1 MGDEQHFEP
10 GRAGST
16 DHPQH
21 RAPTGEGFRKD
32 PTDDSKPP
40 QISIFDGKGNESVVV
55 ATTGSDGRVAQ
66 GTGRT
71 AAEAEADAQSAEG
84 GLGDA
89 FSPGKH

>member
-1 MGDEQHFEP
+1 MADETHFEP
-10 GRAGST
+10 GVAGST

-21 RAPTGEGFRKD
+21 RAGEGEGFRKEPD
-32 PTDDSKPP
+32 DDSKPP

-55 ATTGSDGRVAQ
+55 ATTDAEGKVAQ
-66 GTGRT
+66 GTGPSAA
-71 AAEAEADAQSAEG
+71 AAEEDAKTADG